1 MTGRQALYDR
11 LLNELNNPIRDPQE
25 LEKTIN
31 ALNIRMGSFGI
42 ERKHI
47 INNLFKNIIE
57 MSLPHFVKYLFW
69 GSNENKGI
77 FISEAD
83 QIENFEKKRKMSK
96 YQLEELKN
104 KEGLDDWE
112 SINELLD
119 LTPEQLAKFR

>member
-69 GSNENKGI
+69 GSIESKGI
-77 FISEAD
+77 FISEAN

>member
-11 LLNELNNPIRDPQE
+11 LLNELNNPNSDPE
-25 LEKTIN
+25 EIEKTIN

-69 GSNENKGI
+69 GSIENKGI
-77 FISEAD
+77 FVSE
-83 QIENFEKKRKMSK
+83 QEQFEQ
-96 YQLEELKN
+96 Y
-104 KEGLDDWE
+104 
-112 SINELLD
+112 
-119 LTPEQLAKFR
+119 